1 MALKVPYY
9 CFWYTLVLGLFGLYD
24 YEAYT
29 IACVVESASCT
40 DLQLHLM
47 DKGHRRFV
55 TVGSP

>member
-40 DLQLHLM
+40 DLQLHM
-47 DKGHRRFV
+47 I
-55 TVGSP
+55 